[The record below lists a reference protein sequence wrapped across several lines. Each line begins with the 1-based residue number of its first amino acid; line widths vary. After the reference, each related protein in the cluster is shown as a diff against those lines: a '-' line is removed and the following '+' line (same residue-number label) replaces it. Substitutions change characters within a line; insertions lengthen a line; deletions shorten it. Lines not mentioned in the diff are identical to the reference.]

1 MFKDLNEAIEITRKL
16 ELSKH
21 DYADRLEA
29 IALGDFANGVRES
42 AENFGQIC
50 EWLCQ
55 LAEMKDILRD
65 SESKISRMRLNDA
78 GAIAMQGKINETYDI
93 LRRYTEEE

>member
-1 MFKDLNEAIEITRKL
+1 MFKDLNEAIDITRAL

-21 DYADRLEA
+21 EYADRLEA

-42 AENFGQIC
+42 AENFGQIA

-55 LAEMKDILRD
+55 LAEMKDILREDWD
-65 SESKISRMRLNDA
+65 SERQIK
-78 GAIAMQGKINETYDI
+78 T
-93 LRRYTEEE
+93 LRRYTEEK

>member
-1 MFKDLNEAIEITRKL
+1 MFKDLNEAIDITRKL

-21 DYADRLEA
+21 EYADRLEA

-42 AENFGQIC
+42 AENFGQIA

-55 LAEMKDILRD
+55 LAEMKDILRGSK
-65 SESKISRMRLNDA
+65 SEIDRMKSEA
-78 GAIAMQGKINETYDI
+78 GAIVIQRKINKTYEI
-93 LRRYTEEE
+93 LKRYTEEE